1 MALKDSVGDS
11 TSYIWLSGV
20 GRGFYLPCSE
30 EEFLLTEDPPSVKGE
45 TGIVCGCACAAR
57 AWWCVAVHGASMPG
71 CTQLHGACDCCLLLS
86 RRPAAPNNPPYVQG
100 AYPSILFRSYVSAP
114 LAGSH
119 VLFPALSSV
128 SSLLASLSTCQKS
141 CPQSP
146 PSFVPPA
153 AKPAIA
159 LSHCS
164 HPPSISLSF
173 SLCFLAIP
181 FSLSPLLLVPSSLS
195 PKHSPQPSVA
205 GIYYFPRFPFSRA
218 VPLAL
223 TSLWSSGAV
232 YYRTVA

>member
-1 MALKDSVGDS
+1 MALKDNVGDS

-86 RRPAAPNNPPYVQG
+86 RRPAAPNNPP
-100 AYPSILFRSYVSAP
+100 LC
-114 LAGSH
+114 AGRIPVH
-119 VLFPALSSV
+119 SV
-128 SSLLASLSTCQKS
+128 SKLRVCTSGGLACSFPGPLLSFFFTCFLKYMSKILPPVSSFLRPSCSQAGDRPISLF
-141 CPQSP
+141 P
-146 PSFVPPA
+146 PSFYLSLFLSVLSCDPLCCWFPPRYRRN
-153 AKPAIA
+153 I
-159 LSHCS
+159 H
-164 HPPSISLSF
+164 H
-173 SLCFLAIP
+173 
-181 FSLSPLLLVPSSLS
+181 SPLLLGFIIS
-195 PKHSPQPSVA
+195 PVS
-205 GIYYFPRFPFSRA
+205 
-218 VPLAL
+218 PLAAQCLSL